1 VGGEKLSPPP
11 RPQPLE
17 GAPSE
22 LRVPV
27 IEIDDVPDDGVA
39 REEKVRVGD
48 VDREAAK
55 SVAGVVEDLEAEPS
69 PDDLEAVSH
78 EHRGL
83 DEVLRL
89 FLGENQGDSPE
100 AAGVAQAVARRS
112 SREPVPSRLC
122 RRVHLPARRLPAPV
136 NDID

>member
-69 PDDLEAVSH
+69 QTISRPSPTSTVGSTKCFVSSSGKTRAIPLKRPGLRRQWLAV
-78 EHRGL
+78 
-83 DEVLRL
+83 RL
-89 FLGENQGDSPE
+89 ASPSPPAYAE
-100 AAGVAQAVARRS
+100 
-112 SREPVPSRLC
+112 EFISRLAAY
-122 RRVHLPARRLPAPV
+122 RPR
-136 NDID
+136 